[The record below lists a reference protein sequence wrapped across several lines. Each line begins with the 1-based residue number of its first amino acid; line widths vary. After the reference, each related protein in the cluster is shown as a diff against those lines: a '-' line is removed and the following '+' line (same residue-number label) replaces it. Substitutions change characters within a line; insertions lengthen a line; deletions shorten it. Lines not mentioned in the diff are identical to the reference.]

1 MSRKVILRPVREE
14 DMPVILQWWNDPDNY
29 GATGL
34 EHGMSLESALMK
46 FRARPSAEPFEEWF
60 AICLEGI
67 EMPIGIII
75 IAPRHPQ
82 ENLVSIGSIVI
93 DKKHRRQG
101 FGRQAIEE
109 LEKWV
114 KANYPGLTLNL
125 GVLESFPE
133 AKSFW
138 EACGY
143 VLVETV
149 DTDYVYQGRKQRAF
163 KFTKKLNE

>member
-1 MSRKVILRPVREE
+1 MSRKVVLRSVQEE
-14 DMPVILQWWNDPDNY
+14 DIPVILQ
-29 GATGL
+29 
-34 EHGMSLESALMK
+34 
-46 FRARPSAEPFEEWF
+46 F
-60 AICLEGI
+60 GI
-67 EMPIGIII
+67 MI

-82 ENLVSIGSIVI
+82 ENLVSIGSIII

-101 FGRQAIEE
+101 FGRQAVEE

-114 KANYPGLTLNL
+114 KANFPGLTLSL

-138 EACGY
+138 EACEY
-143 VLVETV
+143 VLAEMV

-163 KFTKKLNE
+163 KFRKRLNKQ